1 MLLPL
6 EQVVPF
12 GVLEHLRAKAR
23 DCTMLTRRP
32 EQLGSRRRPRSVSLC
47 LSEWASFLYHS
58 NCCSAGTGGTTLHQ
72 NPPPQPMV
80 EQSPRLELGDVR
92 QTFFIQDVMPQDF
105 PTQSLSMASTRQ
117 FKLRALLFNMR
128 ISWM

>member
-47 LSEWASFLYHS
+47 LSEWASFFTTAIVAVQELAAQPCTRIHLLSRWLSKALVS
-58 NCCSAGTGGTTLHQ
+58 NS
-72 NPPPQPMV
+72 
-80 EQSPRLELGDVR
+80 
-92 QTFFIQDVMPQDF
+92 VMF
-105 PTQSLSMASTRQ
+105 ARRFSYKM
-117 FKLRALLFNMR
+117 
-128 ISWM
+128 